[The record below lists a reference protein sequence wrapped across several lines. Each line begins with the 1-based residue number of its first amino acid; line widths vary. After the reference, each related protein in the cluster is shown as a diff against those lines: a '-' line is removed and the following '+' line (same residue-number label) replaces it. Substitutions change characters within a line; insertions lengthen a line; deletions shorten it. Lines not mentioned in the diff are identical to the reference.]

1 VYEKAGIETR
11 MGVKLPGYFMEAGM
25 GAPDATD
32 VTGFLLRSQAAVE
45 MIGTV
50 YRSVLPLALKY
61 TITTEERSAS
71 FLAEIQRS
79 VSANYYTLT
88 PLLVSAWKQKAI
100 E

>member
-1 VYEKAGIETR
+1 
-11 MGVKLPGYFMEAGM
+11 
-25 GAPDATD
+25 
-32 VTGFLLRSQAAVE
+32 
-45 MIGTV
+45 MIGAV

-100 E
+100 ETYHNEAEGPVHPGPGGLSRLRGTREQKK

>member
-1 VYEKAGIETR
+1 
-11 MGVKLPGYFMEAGM
+11 
-25 GAPDATD
+25 
-32 VTGFLLRSQAAVE
+32 
-45 MIGTV
+45 MIGAV